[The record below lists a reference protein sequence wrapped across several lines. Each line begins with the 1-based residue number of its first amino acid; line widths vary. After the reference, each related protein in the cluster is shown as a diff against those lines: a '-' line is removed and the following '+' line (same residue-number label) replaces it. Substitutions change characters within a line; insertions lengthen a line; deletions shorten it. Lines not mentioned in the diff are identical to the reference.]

1 MATNW
6 RTQFGNM
13 TTTNAATRWTA
24 GVSNATGDLAP
35 GGKYFDLAPLVK
47 SLGNRMHPGL
57 WPLFVDQSA
66 DVFSPIKSK
75 DVVTMVR
82 VGSVTAKAQCD
93 SSQQF
98 TVAGVSYA
106 VVPGTAVTLV
116 NPSVQPTALVAACY

>member
-47 SLGNRMHPGL
+47 GLGNKMHPGL
-57 WPLFVDQSA
+57 WPLFAAQGA
-66 DVFSPIKSK
+66 DVFSPIKTKETVS
-75 DVVTMVR
+75 MVR
-82 VGSVTAKAQCD
+82 VGSMTALTQCD

-98 TVAGVSYA
+98 SLSGVGYA
-106 VVPGTAVTLV
+106 VVPDAAVTLV
-116 NPSVQPTALVAACY
+116 NSSQPTALVAACY